1 MCIIIDITYTQCG
14 TDRHATKAT
23 KCNEHAQGEGEK
35 RERDRVV
42 KESATRR
49 QGEEREEGRQ
59 QGKVKRTSF
68 LRQQLDCFVV
78 VAVTVCLFSY
88 SFILHLSFAFSP
100 SLFFSLSPS
109 FSVFLLL
116 FLQLTCLI

>member
-1 MCIIIDITYTQCG
+1 M
-14 TDRHATKAT
+14 DR
-23 KCNEHAQGEGEK
+23 GREGE

-42 KESATRR
+42 KESAARSP
-49 QGEEREEGRQ
+49 GEREEERQ

-78 VAVTVCLFSY
+78 AAVAVTVCLFSY

-100 SLFFSLSPS
+100 SLSSPSLSVS
-109 FSVFLLL
+109 LTLLAAVNLFNLKDSVCSLASL
-116 FLQLTCLI
+116 